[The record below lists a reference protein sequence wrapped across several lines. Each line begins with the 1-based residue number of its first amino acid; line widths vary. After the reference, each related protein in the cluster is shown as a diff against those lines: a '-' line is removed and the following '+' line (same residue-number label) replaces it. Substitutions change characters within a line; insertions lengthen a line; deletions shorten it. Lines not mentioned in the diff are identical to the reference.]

1 MRRIEK
7 MTIGRRAEGILRD
20 NEGASLVLVT
30 VIAIIILTCVVILR
44 VTTST
49 LWASADKQRTQ
60 DKAYVEAT
68 TMGASIDYL
77 ISDGTINLSNY
88 TSSTDI
94 VVDGSVVANITPS
107 GNGYIVTVS
116 AKEGNSTYVY
126 TAYYFSSGRSGEYTR
141 QMI

>member
-20 NEGASLVLVT
+20 NEGASLVLIT
-30 VIAIIILTCVVILR
+30 VIAIIILTSVVILR

-77 ISDGTINLSNY
+77 ISDGTINLS
-88 TSSTDI
+88 
-94 VVDGSVVANITPS
+94 G
-107 GNGYIVTVS
+107 
-116 AKEGNSTYVY
+116 K
-126 TAYYFSSGRSGEYTR
+126 
-141 QMI
+141 